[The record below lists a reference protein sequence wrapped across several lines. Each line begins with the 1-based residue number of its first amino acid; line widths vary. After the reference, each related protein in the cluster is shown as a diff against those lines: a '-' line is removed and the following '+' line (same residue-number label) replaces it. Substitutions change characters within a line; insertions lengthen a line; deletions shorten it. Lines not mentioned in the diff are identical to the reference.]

1 MAEKSQQKNVKKVA
15 AKSLKEKRQDKQT
28 KAANKRSE

>member
-15 AKSLKEKRQDKQT
+15 AKSLKEKRLDKQT
-28 KAANKRSE
+28 KAANKKSE